1 LGLLTFFNLFAH
13 APRLFYIDQI
23 ASQVLFAKLRGLIAC
38 VTVKHCIKG
47 VVWGVLDA
55 ILVGVTILLNCH
67 IWALS
72 HAGRHIRRALVNICN
87 YCLLPGGNRLRVAL
101 KRECN
106 RNASLF
112 RFEEHLLVHELWL
125 FEEVRMLYT
134 LAFVTQSI
142 EGWQLQLKFRHSVCK
157 AYLLSTRLLEQRL
170 AVLRSL

>member
-1 LGLLTFFNLFAH
+1 
-13 APRLFYIDQI
+13 
-23 ASQVLFAKLRGLIAC
+23 
-38 VTVKHCIKG
+38 
-47 VVWGVLDA
+47 
-55 ILVGVTILLNCH
+55 LVGVTILLNCH

-134 LAFVTQSI
+134 LAFVTQGI
-142 EGWQLQLKFRHSVCK
+142 EGWQLQLKFRHSVCT
-157 AYLLSTRLLEQRL
+157 AYLLSTRLLEQGL
-170 AVLRSL
+170 AVPSSLLRVLMDGVYINFRKGFAGVEVVVESVLHALRLYSYYICENYIRNFKFK